1 MGAIGIWSVSALGFA
16 AAGGAA
22 AGRVALRAWR
32 RRSAAENALAA
43 DGRQRLLQRASKGVQ
58 PLRPVAVRLLELPG
72 AARMAHEGVALLEDR
87 GVPATPQ
94 ALASLVLAAA
104 LVAGALAG
112 LLSLSAVC
120 GAAVGCLC
128 IVTAIVG
135 AHNRF
140 EKQCA
145 HMREQVP
152 DALRSMGTCFRSGLS
167 LPQVLQHTA
176 AECKGALGR
185 VFGVAARRLQMGAAP
200 DEALAAL
207 RGNSQVPEL
216 SFVAVALDV
225 QHQSGG
231 SIAPV
236 LETARESVM
245 SELDLMRSLRVQTAQ
260 AKLSASIVTVM
271 PFALIA
277 LFSLISPGFLDP
289 FFGSVAGMGLLAL
302 ALIMQLAGVM
312 AVRHMLR
319 IDAG

>member
-22 AGRVALRAWR
+22 AGRAALRAWR
-32 RRSAAENALAA
+32 RRNAAENALAA

-58 PLRPVAVRLLELPG
+58 PLRLVAARVLELPG
-72 AARMAHEGVALLEDR
+72 ATRLAREGAALLEDR

-94 ALASLVLAAA
+94 ALMSLVLAAA
-104 LVAGALAG
+104 IAAGALAG
-112 LLSLSAVC
+112 LLSLSVAC
-120 GAAVGCLC
+120 GVAVGCLC
-128 IVTAIVG
+128 IVAAAVSVR
-135 AHNRF
+135 NRF
-140 EKQCA
+140 DRQCA
-145 HMREQVP
+145 RMREQVP

-167 LPQVLQHTA
+167 LPQVLEHTA
-176 AECKGALGR
+176 QECKGALGR
-185 VFGVAARRLQMGAAP
+185 VLGVAARRLQMGAAP
-200 DEALAAL
+200 DEALSVL
-207 RGNSQVPEL
+207 RSNSQVPEL

-260 AKLSASIVTVM
+260 AKLSASIVTIM
-271 PFALIA
+271 PFLLIA

-302 ALIMQLAGVM
+302 ALIMQLAGIM
-312 AVRHMLR
+312 AVRHMLQ